1 MFACESAYIPFLS
14 IFSTHR
20 RRVSTRASSVSQ
32 QKVNGNHWSRRVTAD
47 NPHGFADKTIARL
60 RAIEDPDERGKEEKK
75 VLDGRRHGEKHRSN
89 AEAVARYRDQHL
101 ERYRQKKINAGY
113 VMIAV
118 KLKNLSY
125 FHCML
130 IISPFAATA
139 CSHASLI
146 TGASVYLTTTRVDTV
161 KSRCRG
167 LLMRIRC

>member
-32 QKVNGNHWSRRVTAD
+32 QQVNGNHWSRRVTAN

-60 RAIEDPDERGKEEKK
+60 RAIEDPTEREKEEKK
-75 VLDGRRHGEKHRSN
+75 VLDKRRMTEKHRSN
-89 AEAVARYRDQHL
+89 ADAVARVREQMK
-101 ERYRQKKINAGY
+101 ERNRQLKINAGY

-130 IISPFAATA
+130 IISPFTATA
-139 CSHASLI
+139 C
-146 TGASVYLTTTRVDTV
+146 
-161 KSRCRG
+161 
-167 LLMRIRC
+167 